1 MSSAGNAFAFP
12 VVAAA
17 QVVVVVDH
25 GSNRGNGGNGGSDGG
40 NGSSGTGGAFDVHIG
55 FSGDLFVHVGDG
67 LGPGFS
73 ILVVGGNGNGGSV
86 DDGGNGGDGGNVV
99 DGCNGDGV
107 SLGSCVPGGGELL
120 LGGLYLGGISDVELG
135 EGVSGHSQGSEN
147 NL

>member
-12 VVAAA
+12 VVATA

-25 GSNRGNGGNGGSDGG
+25 GSNGGNGSDGGSDGG
-40 NGSSGTGGAFDVHIG
+40 NGSSLTGGAFDVHVG

-67 LGPGFS
+67 LGPRLS
-73 ILVVGGNGNGGSV
+73 ILVVGGNGNGSNR
-86 DDGGNGGDGGNVV
+86 GNGGDGGNVV
-99 DGCNGDGV
+99 DGGNGDGV
-107 SLGSCVPGGGELL
+107 SLGGCVPGGGELL